1 MRPGIWLVAV
11 ALASAS
17 CGGGPS
23 GGSPDDPDSTVHKSP
38 VIEIADGP
46 CAPTV
51 SSGAS
56 VREMVHDGETRSYM
70 VAMSDITDGR
80 RLPLVIDMHGA
91 GGTNTAQEAVTGF
104 GRLALE
110 TGEWI
115 TVTPQALGT
124 IAAWSV
130 PGTVPGDDIGFLED
144 VVVEMVDNA
153 CVDPDRVYAV
163 GFSSGAAMAAYLG
176 CESTLFDGV
185 VPVAGVNLVRR
196 CEDSPP
202 MSLVTF
208 HGLADRAVPLTGLEG
223 WDTSLF
229 DDPQRFYRGDLRSTV
244 ESWARRNRCRDEPA
258 ETQLSAI
265 TTVYEWQGCGDDTIV
280 VMYLTSG
287 MDHVYPT
294 PSSGLDATAEIRTRF
309 LG

>member
-1 MRPGIWLVAV
+1 MRPGIWLGAV

-23 GGSPDDPDSTVHKSP
+23 DGAPDGSDDANHVSP

-46 CAPTV
+46 CTTTV
-51 SSGAS
+51 SPGES

-70 VAMSDITDGR
+70 VAMPDITDGR

-91 GGTNTAQEAVTGF
+91 GGTNTAQEAATGF

-144 VVVEMVDNA
+144 VVVEMVANA

-196 CEDSPP
+196 CEDAPP

-229 DDPQRFYRGDLRSTV
+229 DDPQRFYRGDVRESV
-244 ESWARRNRCRDEPA
+244 EAWARRNGCA
-258 ETQLSAI
+258 ETPTETAFSGI
-265 TTVYEWQGCGDDTIV
+265 TTVYEWQDCGDGTVV
-280 VMYLTSG
+280 VMYLTEG
-287 MDHVYPT
+287 MDHIYPA
-294 PSSGLDATAEIRTRF
+294 PSSGLDATAEIRKRF